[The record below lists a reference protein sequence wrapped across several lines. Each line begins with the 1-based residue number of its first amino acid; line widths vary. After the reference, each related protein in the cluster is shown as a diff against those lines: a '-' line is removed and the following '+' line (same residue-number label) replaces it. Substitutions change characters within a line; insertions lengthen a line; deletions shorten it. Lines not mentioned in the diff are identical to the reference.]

1 MVTGQKSDQSGGEA
15 ARPRVSAQSDS
26 CADLALRLAGFRDK
40 VEAMGKELDEFRK
53 KVGEL
58 DLTLSGPP
66 APPDDAVAP
75 PVAAESE
82 AAAAVKQ
89 EDERDGYLEK
99 IQDQIHGLIHEE
111 LASMEEAEAP
121 SPAAAGSEMVCPSCG
136 MIVKRTEEACPQCD
150 AATESA
156 PERGGRVFPLSA
168 EKFLYVFN
176 DRFGWFL
183 KTSDKAL
190 YYADRK
196 GDYERAIDHLK
207 VVVQFME
214 ENLAL
219 LKSKHRD
226 FKLALAY
233 AYLGRCYF
241 QSQRVKEAIEQYK
254 KGILLKAGNS
264 YNCEIGLTAVYRD
277 LIRQIG
283 ETGKPLTP
291 KSHPSLSR
299 REIEEL
305 NRLGT
310 RATA

>member
-1 MVTGQKSDQSGGEA
+1 MVTGRKSDQSDGEA
-15 ARPRVSAQSDS
+15 ARPRASAQSES
-26 CADLALRLAGFRDK
+26 CADLALRLAGFSDK
-40 VEAMGKELDEFRK
+40 IEALGKELDEFRK
-53 KVGEL
+53 KVAEL
-58 DLTLSGPP
+58 GPAFSGPP
-66 APPDDAVAP
+66 APPDDGGAP
-75 PVAAESE
+75 PASAKPE
-82 AAAAVKQ
+82 AAAAIKQ
-89 EDERDGYLEK
+89 EDERDEYLEQ
-99 IQDQIHGLIHEE
+99 IQDQIHDIIHEE
-111 LASMEEAEAP
+111 LASMEEAETLP
-121 SPAAAGSEMVCPSCG
+121 PAAAEMVCPSCG
-136 MIVKRTEEACPQCD
+136 MIVKRTEEACPQCG

-156 PERGGRVFPLSA
+156 PERGGRAFPLSA

-196 GDYERAIDHLK
+196 GDYEKAIDHLK

-291 KSHPSLSR
+291 KSHPFLSR
-299 REIEEL
+299 REIEDL

>member
-1 MVTGQKSDQSGGEA
+1 MVTGQKGDQSGGEA
-15 ARPRVSAQSDS
+15 ARPQASAQSES
-26 CADLALRLAGFRDK
+26 CADLAFRLSGFRDR
-40 VEAMGKELDEFRK
+40 VEALGKELDEFRK
-53 KVGEL
+53 KVAEL
-58 DLTLSGPP
+58 GLALSGPP
-66 APPDDAVAP
+66 APPDDGGALP
-75 PVAAESE
+75 AAGKLE
-82 AAAAVKQ
+82 AAAAIKQ
-89 EDERDGYLEK
+89 EDEGGGYLEQ

-111 LASMEEAEAP
+111 LASMEEAET
-121 SPAAAGSEMVCPSCG
+121 SSTAAGAEMVCPSCG
-136 MIVKRTEEACPQCD
+136 TIVKRTEEACPQCG

-156 PERGGRVFPLSA
+156 PERGGRAFPLSA

-176 DRFGWFL
+176 DRFGWFVR
-183 KTSDKAL
+183 TSDKAL

-196 GDYERAIDHLK
+196 GEYAKAIDLLK
-207 VVVQFME
+207 VVVLFME

-254 KGILLKAGNS
+254 KGILLKAGNF

-277 LIRQIG
+277 LVRQIG

-291 KSHPSLSR
+291 KSHPFLSR

-305 NRLGT
+305 NKLGT

>member
-1 MVTGQKSDQSGGEA
+1 MVTGQKGDQSGGEA
-15 ARPRVSAQSDS
+15 ARPRAAAQSES

-40 VEAMGKELDEFRK
+40 VEVLGKELDEFRK
-53 KVGEL
+53 KVDEL
-58 DLTLSGPP
+58 DLALSGPP
-66 APPDDAVAP
+66 APPDGAGAP
-75 PVAAESE
+75 PVAAEPE
-82 AAAAVKQ
+82 AAAAIEQ
-89 EDERDGYLEK
+89 EDEGNAYLEQ
-99 IQDQIHGLIHEE
+99 IRDQIHGLIHKE
-111 LASMEEAEAP
+111 LASMEEAEAS
-121 SPAAAGSEMVCPSCG
+121 SPPVAGAEMVCPSCG
-136 MIVKRTEEACPQCD
+136 TIVKRAEEACPQCD
-150 AATESA
+150 LATESA
-156 PERGGRVFPLSA
+156 PERGGRAFPLSA

-176 DRFGWFL
+176 DRFGWFI
-183 KTSDKAL
+183 KASDKAM

-196 GDYERAIDHLK
+196 GDYEKAIDVLK

-277 LIRQIG
+277 LVRQIG

-291 KSHPSLSR
+291 KSHPFLSR
-299 REIEEL
+299 LEIEGL
-305 NRLGT
+305 NNLGT

>member
-1 MVTGQKSDQSGGEA
+1 MVTGQKGDQSGGEA
-15 ARPRVSAQSDS
+15 AQPRVSAQSDS
-26 CADLALRLAGFRDK
+26 CADLAPRLAGFRDK
-40 VEAMGKELDEFRK
+40 VEALGKELDEFRK
-53 KVGEL
+53 KVDEL
-58 DLTLSGPP
+58 ELTLSGPP
-66 APPDDAVAP
+66 AHPDDAGTLP
-75 PVAAESE
+75 AAAKPE
-82 AAAAVKQ
+82 AAAAIKQ
-89 EDERDGYLEK
+89 EDERDGYLEQ

-111 LASMEEAEAP
+111 LASMEAAEAS
-121 SPAAAGSEMVCPSCG
+121 SPAAGAEMVCPSCG
-136 MIVKRTEEACPQCD
+136 AIVKRTEEACPQCG

-156 PERGGRVFPLSA
+156 PERGGRAFPLSA

-196 GDYERAIDHLK
+196 GDYEKAIDHLK

-226 FKLALAY
+226 FKLALSY

-254 KGILLKAGNS
+254 KGILLKAGNY

-291 KSHPSLSR
+291 KSHPFLSR

-305 NRLGT
+305 TRLGT